1 MNTNTSK
8 LLSLFLIC
16 FVGAYPLMAF
26 QESPQ
31 QAIISISIPFVTSDD
46 LSPLM
51 DQIQDQS
58 LVLLGE
64 SSHGTSEF
72 YTWRAEIS
80 KRLILEKGYQFVAV
94 EGDWPA
100 FSKINAYVKQL
111 PNAPE
116 SLDEAMYAIQRW
128 PFWMWR
134 NAEFRTFVEWLKEH
148 NTALPL
154 QNRVGLY
161 GVDLYAKQEAMKDVI
176 SWLKSVNSGDSAR
189 AQRHYNCIQ
198 RFGEIVQYLRMV
210 ASSGESCE
218 EDLLDVLEIVRKNAP
233 SADEN
238 WKTATSESAL
248 YAINEFFNAEH
259 NAKLV
264 LAAEEHF
271 RGNLTRGPDSWNAR
285 ASHFQTTANRLLEF
299 YGGEKGIIWAHNT
312 HIGDARA
319 TDMGSYGMVNIGQ
332 LSREQLGA
340 SSVFA
345 IGFGTY
351 EGDVLASTQWEGT
364 MERMLTPE
372 AMQGSWEYLLANANE
387 FDQSIL
393 IFNRD
398 DLNRAIASPIPHRAI
413 GVTFIPERERQNN
426 YPVSVIPDRYNA
438 FVFIRKTTSLTP
450 LD

>member
-1 MNTNTSK
+1 MNTFTTQ
-8 LLSLFLIC
+8 LISLFLIC
-16 FVGAYPLMAF
+16 FVGAHPLMAF
-26 QESPQ
+26 QETPQ
-31 QAIISISIPFVTSDD
+31 QAIISKSISFETSDD
-46 LSPLM
+46 LSPLI

-72 YTWRAEIS
+72 YKWRAEIS
-80 KRLILEKGYQFVAV
+80 RRLILEKGYQFVAV

-100 FSKINAYVKQL
+100 FSRINAYVKQL

-116 SLDEAMYAIQRW
+116 SLDDAMNAIQRW
-128 PFWMWR
+128 PLWMWR
-134 NAEFRTFVEWLKEH
+134 NAEFRSFVEWLKEH
-148 NTALPL
+148 NSTLPL
-154 QNRVGLY
+154 QDRVGLY

-176 SWLKSVNSGDSAR
+176 TWLQSVNSDDSAS
-189 AQRHYNCIQ
+189 AQKHYNCIQ
-198 RFGEIVQYLRMV
+198 RFSEIVQYLRMV
-210 ASSGESCE
+210 ASSGESCR

-233 SADEN
+233 PADAN
-238 WKTATSESAL
+238 WKTSTSESAL
-248 YAINEFFNAEH
+248 NAINAFFNAEH

-299 YGGEKGIIWAHNT
+299 YSGEKGIIWAHNT

-319 TDMGSYGMVNIGQ
+319 TDMGNYGMVNIGQ

-340 SSVFA
+340 SAVFA

-351 EGDVLASTQWEGT
+351 EGDVLAATQWEGT
-364 MERMLTPE
+364 MERMSTPE

-387 FDQSIL
+387 FDQSLL
-393 IFNRD
+393 IFND
-398 DLNRAIASPIPHRAI
+398 ENFNRKIASPIPHRAI

-426 YPVSVIPDRYNA
+426 YPVTVIPERYNA
-438 FVFIRKTTSLTP
+438 FIFIRETTSLTP